1 MNVFSLLM
9 LLLYFYLPNFIKPIE
24 KKEVF
29 MPRCVLIFD
38 DDLDLLNIC
47 TLILKQKDLNI
58 ITLQHCNNLL
68 ENIAQYTPVV
78 IIMDYRIPAI
88 GGVKAI
94 QLIKQSGYSAIP
106 VILFSGN
113 HNVEELAK
121 EAGADFHLNKPFDI
135 NVFEK
140 LVEQAMLSNT

>member
-1 MNVFSLLM
+1 MR
-9 LLLYFYLPNFIKPIE
+9 K
-24 KKEVF
+24 
-29 MPRCVLIFD
+29 CVLIFD

-68 ENIAQYTPVV
+68 ENIAQYRPGV

-94 QLIKQSGYSAIP
+94 QLIKQSCYSAIP

-121 EAGADFHLNKPFDI
+121 EAGADFYLNKPFDI